1 MPIAARAQLISGAAL
16 ISPLFR
22 AIRRPKGIEES
33 ALHARTARTH
43 ARAHGRTC
51 GGIRHSA
58 PLASRVT
65 PQTKEERARISR
77 RRRRHCCCSLDWIS
91 DYGVCLRAQQFI
103 VACFVLCG
111 FACLF
116 FYRVLSQQR
125 RRLREK
131 ARGECASSHPLQAG
145 RALSAERN
153 RARLP

>member
-58 PLASRVT
+58 PLASRAMRHRQKKSAPELAAAAAAT
-65 PQTKEERARISR
+65 AAAR
-77 RRRRHCCCSLDWIS
+77 
-91 DYGVCLRAQQFI
+91 
-103 VACFVLCG
+103 
-111 FACLF
+111 
-116 FYRVLSQQR
+116 
-125 RRLREK
+125 
-131 ARGECASSHPLQAG
+131 
-145 RALSAERN
+145 
-153 RARLP
+153 